1 MMGVQQA
8 LSQATPVLL
17 QSIYKVRCHI
27 PSTYSGSLVPVVLS
41 MRGQVLGFDRD
52 EKAKGWDISR
62 SLLPEIALPGFARSL
77 RAETQGIGYFEKEFD
92 HFEELYGKE
101 AEQIIGRGS
110 PAS

>member
-1 MMGVQQA
+1 
-8 LSQATPVLL
+8 
-17 QSIYKVRCHI
+17 
-27 PSTYSGSLVPVVLS
+27 

-52 EKAKGWDISR
+52 EKAKGWDIFR